1 MATRNSFSKYCLQ
14 YSPVPVVVVRPDE
27 KRQKKREKRD
37 NDPDKWSYR
46 QMLQANKGIHE
57 ADSDMAVDWQ
67 IESKLSADEEA
78 GRVARALGLPAKFDP
93 TLKRYKP
100 ERQRSSLSV
109 TTTLGDTGRLVSTP
123 TITPTA
129 SAANSEDE
137 GSGDEE
143 EEGEGEFEVA
153 SGARLIQ
160 AQKQQE
166 IEEKQKEQEQKERLH
181 EMEVGEAAALL
192 KHKPEELEDEE
203 EEDDDEDDEDGGG
216 AVNTSSAE

>member
-1 MATRNSFSKYCLQ
+1 MAARNSFSKYCLQ

-37 NDPDKWSYR
+37 NDPEKRSYR
-46 QMLQANKGIHE
+46 QMLQANKGVHE
-57 ADSDMAVDWQ
+57 ADSETAIDWQ

-78 GRVARALGLPAKFDP
+78 GKVAKALGLPAKFDP
-93 TLKRYKP
+93 TLRRYKP

-123 TITPTA
+123 IATPTA

-143 EEGEGEFEVA
+143 EEGEGDFEVTN
-153 SGARLIQ
+153 GARLLQ
-160 AQKQQE
+160 AQKLE
-166 IEEKQKEQEQKERLH
+166 LEEQQKEQEQKERLH

-192 KHKPEELEDEE
+192 KHKPEEMDEE

-216 AVNTSSAE
+216 AVNTSTAD